1 VSTTLQ
7 SLSST
12 QAQQLGEAIRLLQGG
27 QPDQALAIARSVAA
41 AAPRAPDALQLL
53 ALCNADAGHFEA
65 ADQAFRR
72 ALQFAP
78 DHPAILAN
86 HATLLRKMGRL
97 DEAAQAW
104 QRVVAA
110 APGAAPGWRNLGLA
124 IYDLGRPGE
133 ARSALERAVALQPAD
148 AIAWHALGNACRALG
163 DVETAEAA
171 FGKCVGIAPGNGAA
185 WTNLGAV
192 LRLRGRPLDAID
204 CFGSA
209 RDTGYEGPELS
220 DALAGALLDA
230 GRPADALRQA
240 RELTRAHPLFVGGH
254 VTLAH
259 LLWEYGAA
267 IAPGEDPFAGLLAA
281 CDRMPA
287 HRPLQL
293 AGIGLLLDA
302 QRSGEA
308 LQRIRALRAA
318 EDHPALIA
326 LEADALERHGDTTL
340 ADRLFEQA
348 HRLLGDSD
356 TAFLNTHARHLL
368 KVGKWDA
375 AAQQALAATRSDPD
389 DQQAWAWLGTAW
401 RLLQDPREEWL
412 LDHERLIALVDVEPP
427 PGFDDLGHFL
437 AALEASLAPLHQATH
452 EPLHQSLRSGS
463 QTPGRLFGRPQPVL
477 AAAERALQQ
486 AIERH
491 LATLPDDPQ
500 HPFLRRRAPHVRFCG
515 SWSVKLWSSG
525 RHVNHIH
532 AEGWMSSAFYV
543 ALPPAMLTP
552 SGAQAQAGWIQFGQ
566 PPLELGL
573 DLPPRRVI
581 RPRPGALALFP
592 SYMWH
597 GTVPFEDSAP
607 RITIAF
613 DMLPDR
619 RPDAS

>member
-1 VSTTLQ
+1 VSAPLQ
-7 SLSST
+7 SLSPT
-12 QAQQLGEAIRLLQGG
+12 HAQQLGDAIRLLQGG
-27 QPDQALAIARSVAA
+27 QAERALLIARSVAA
-41 AAPRAPDALQLL
+41 AAPRAPDAHQML
-53 ALCNADAGHFEA
+53 ALCSAEAGHLEA

-72 ALQFAP
+72 ALLLAP
-78 DHPAILAN
+78 DHPAILGN
-86 HATLLRKMGRL
+86 HATLLRRMGRL

-104 QRVVAA
+104 QQAVRAAPQAA
-110 APGAAPGWRNLGLA
+110 AGWRNLGLA
-124 IYDLGRPGE
+124 CFDLGQPGE

-148 AIAWHALGNACRALG
+148 AIGWHALGNACRALG
-163 DVETAEAA
+163 DVDAAEAA
-171 FGKCVGIAPGNGAA
+171 FRRCVAIAPASGAA

-192 LRLRGRPLDAID
+192 LRLRGRPEEAID
-204 CFGSA
+204 CFASA
-209 RDTGYEGPELS
+209 RGAGYSGPELP

-240 RELTRAHPLFVGGH
+240 RELTEAHPQFVGGH

-267 IAPGEDPFAGLLAA
+267 IAPGEDPFAGLLGA
-281 CDRMPA
+281 CDRMPG
-287 HRPLQL
+287 HRSLQL

-302 QRSGEA
+302 RRTGEA

-326 LEADALERHGDTTL
+326 LEADALERHGDTAL

-375 AAQQALAATRSDPD
+375 AAEQALAATRADPD

-412 LDHERLIALVDVEPP
+412 LDHERLIALVDVDPP
-427 PGFDDLGHFL
+427 PGFGDIGDFL
-437 AALEASLAPLHQATH
+437 AALEATLAPLHQATH

-463 QTPGRLFGRPQPVL
+463 QTPGRLFGRPQPML

-491 LATLPDDPQ
+491 LATLPDDPR
-500 HPFLRRRAPHVRFCG
+500 HPFLRRRMPHVRFCG

-543 ALPPAMLTP
+543 ALPPAMHAP
-552 SGAQAQAGWIQFGQ
+552 SGADAQAGWIQFGQ
-566 PPLELGL
+566 PPQELGL

-581 RPRPGALALFP
+581 RPRAGALALFP

-597 GTVPFEDSAP
+597 GTVPFEDTAP
-607 RITIAF
+607 RVTIAF

-619 RPDAS
+619 RPAG